1 MLLPESLVHGH
12 LQSLTSTARILWSTT
27 SLEVSGE
34 ESKAYR
40 KRRATPA
47 LFLAYYSSPPRCQ
60 AFHLYFQRTKRAFPT
75 PRNAALLARGCGGD
89 VRRQTPFPPNGP
101 SRLPLQIPTAAA
113 PRPIGGAGLGAPPPR
128 RRRSTL
134 ARGEA
139 AARPLASLVP
149 AVGSRSRA
157 PGHRAGRC
165 RKADGTPE
173 TTGGR
178 KGRLRGHGARRS
190 GGSDAP
196 LSGGG
201 GSPPAR
207 WVSVNHLR
215 VGLEGCHPPRLCL
228 LLVS

>member
-1 MLLPESLVHGH
+1 MFFVTDLLLPESLVHGH

-113 PRPIGGAGLGAPPPR
+113 PRPIGGAGLGAPPHVADGPRSRAVMRPPARSPASSLRSVAAQGRPVTGPVAVARQTAHR
-128 RRRSTL
+128 RRRAAGKGGSAGT
-134 ARGEA
+134 APGGA
-139 AARPLASLVP
+139 AARTLPCRAG
-149 AVGSRSRA
+149 ADRRRRGGSR
-157 PGHRAGRC
+157 
-165 RKADGTPE
+165 
-173 TTGGR
+173 
-178 KGRLRGHGARRS
+178 
-190 GGSDAP
+190 
-196 LSGGG
+196 
-201 GSPPAR
+201 
-207 WVSVNHLR
+207 
-215 VGLEGCHPPRLCL
+215 
-228 LLVS
+228 